1 MANFFS
7 TWLGTSLFGSAT
19 QQKKGVQDVSPSTH
33 GVVKPKPVTVDT
45 SLQVSAVYACIKL
58 LSETVSSLPLK
69 VYDVDGAN
77 LVEDKTSKLSRAICW
92 KPNAIDTP
100 LEFRETL
107 MLNLCTNGNAYFLID
122 QGLAAYTLQPLS
134 ASQMRVEQDENGTLT
149 YKYTRDTGQV
159 EYTADQICHIR
170 FMGNGIMGLSP
181 LDYAAGAISNQ
192 LATDD
197 FGSNYFVNGAK
208 PSGVLSTD
216 MMLDDDQYSQ
226 MIQRFRA
233 LNEGSTNAHKTLLL
247 EAGMKFQQIQLSP
260 EAMMMLEN
268 KRMNIEDI
276 ARFYGVPS
284 ILINDNKDTTSWGA
298 GIEQIMI
305 GWLNTGLSP
314 LLQRIEQ
321 RFERSLLAPGEVNKK
336 RIKFDTTDFI
346 RADAKGQAEFIT
358 KLVANGVMTR
368 NEGRQR
374 LDLSPVDGADELT
387 MQINMASIDYQ
398 QGQSNEQ

>member
-1 MANFFS
+1 
-7 TWLGTSLFGSAT
+7 
-19 QQKKGVQDVSPSTH
+19 
-33 GVVKPKPVTVDT
+33 
-45 SLQVSAVYACIKL
+45 
-58 LSETVSSLPLK
+58 
-69 VYDVDGAN
+69 
-77 LVEDKTSKLSRAICW
+77 
-92 KPNAIDTP
+92 
-100 LEFRETL
+100 
-107 MLNLCTNGNAYFLID
+107 
-122 QGLAAYTLQPLS
+122 
-134 ASQMRVEQDENGTLT
+134 
-149 YKYTRDTGQV
+149 
-159 EYTADQICHIR
+159 
-170 FMGNGIMGLSP
+170 
-181 LDYAAGAISNQ
+181 
-192 LATDD
+192 
-197 FGSNYFVNGAK
+197 
-208 PSGVLSTD
+208 
-216 MMLDDDQYSQ
+216 MLDDDQYSQ

-321 RFERSLLAPGEVNKK
+321 RFERSLLTPAEVNKK